1 VALPVDRHAAMVDLV
16 KNLNNQFVDVRIVP
30 DLLQCLTLRSGIED
44 LDGIPIAGANAL
56 SYTILAVALT
66 DAGTYK
72 AGVRNAAG
80 EVLSSAALLTVHPA
94 PIPKLNLKREING
107 RLTFTWTGTAKLMW
121 SPSVS
126 GPFNL
131 VPGAVSGYQAL
142 PGTGTGFYRLGL

>member
-1 VALPVDRHAAMVDLV
+1 VGQSVT
-16 KNLNNQFVDVRIVP
+16 FT
-30 DLLQCLTLRSGIED
+30 LTASGPGPLTYQWY

-56 SYTILAVALT
+56 SYTIPAVALT

-142 PGTGTGFYRLGL
+142 PGTGNGFYRLGL